1 MALWGPENLLHNQYL
16 LCVNGKIVCKK
27 AEKNTVTCISS
38 FSIHYILLSTDP
50 QVILTSDLVRSGG
63 LPDTLFNIQALMYEK
78 H

>member
-1 MALWGPENLLHNQYL
+1 MEKLF
-16 LCVNGKIVCKK
+16 VKK
-27 AEKNTVTCISS
+27 AEKKHC
-38 FSIHYILLSTDP
+38 HLHKLILHSLHTSQYWS